1 MEYERVKKERVVLPK
16 VKDRKTQELYSSSSR
31 LVEHKFRKQ
40 FLLRE
45 PDFVWLQSKQTQ
57 QLVYLW

>member
-1 MEYERVKKERVVLPK
+1 MKELR
-16 VKDRKTQELYSSSSR
+16 RRELYSSSSR
-31 LVEHKFRKQ
+31 LVEHKIRKQ

-57 QLVYLW
+57 QLVYL